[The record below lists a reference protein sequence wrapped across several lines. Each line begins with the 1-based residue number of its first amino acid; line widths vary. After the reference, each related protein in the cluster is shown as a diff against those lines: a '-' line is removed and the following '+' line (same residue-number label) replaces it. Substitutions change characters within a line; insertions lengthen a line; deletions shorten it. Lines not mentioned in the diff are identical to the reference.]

1 MTSNYYNPT
10 DPNLI
15 YIQSRAETDPA
26 LIEEYAEAMA
36 AGAQFPALKAIGEQH
51 ALYIYDGY
59 HRGQAAQKTGL
70 PLLVSVKPGTK
81 AEAEWLALAANQ
93 EHGLRRSNADKQK
106 IVRLALAHDFG
117 AKLSDRQ
124 LAAHCGVSHPT
135 VARIRE
141 EMEAT
146 GKIYQSA
153 TRIGADGR
161 EINVG
166 NIGSSLS
173 IVQLESKVREWL
185 RQKGDAPIAFLE
197 EIKQRTDDGKALFA
211 ALGDSI
217 AEKYRPGD
225 LWQACNNTLDQLKQR
240 QWRAE
245 RAQRIR
251 AMTCLCG
258 QQALEPVGERDGL
271 MCTSCGRVWNC
282 VADFENACR
291 GCGRDLRNTLRVEG
305 EQYCADCW
313 EKKESTERQPGAG
326 VKADYAANYPDG
338 FPEKHPTTD
347 EWSSYPV
354 GGTCGFCGGSLSGL
368 VKNDGFGTV
377 HGPYECN
384 NCHRRRHSVVDL
396 QQGERHK
403 AAFSPIGEKAE
414 REKSIMCPNCDEVI
428 FPDQD
433 TKPNGAIVCDACK
446 KRFASYD
453 ALMKAAERMED
464 YEGREEKAEAL
475 AAPAEQC
482 SVCGRPGRFDTYGT
496 GRRMCF
502 QCWIRSPEHKAAG
515 APQATPT
522 EDAAAELRR
531 QLNRAL
537 HSHQGAAERWE
548 KRRQTGLGNADL
560 IEAIGYEFGGS
571 VSASGPGD
579 AGYRT
584 KGGVNPKF
592 WLNAGY
598 DDRPPTLA
606 GAALRDAARELLGIP
621 FPADVADGE
630 GEYDFTGMTTADLE
644 AGLAA
649 IERDGLPLDSPHAR
663 RLREELAT
671 RKNGA
676 APDPWQPSTPGLARD
691 LTYRH
696 QRLCMRFAGL
706 VEKIKDIAWM
716 DELDRRLGELEA
728 EIASDPAKI
737 SEATR

>member
-51 ALYIYDGY
+51 TLYIYDGY

-70 PLLVSVKPGTK
+70 PLLISVKPGTR

-291 GCGRDLRNTLRVEG
+291 
-305 EQYCADCW
+305 
-313 EKKESTERQPGAG
+313 
-326 VKADYAANYPDG
+326 
-338 FPEKHPTTD
+338 
-347 EWSSYPV
+347 
-354 GGTCGFCGGSLSGL
+354 
-368 VKNDGFGTV
+368 
-377 HGPYECN
+377 
-384 NCHRRRHSVVDL
+384 
-396 QQGERHK
+396 
-403 AAFSPIGEKAE
+403 
-414 REKSIMCPNCDEVI
+414 
-428 FPDQD
+428 
-433 TKPNGAIVCDACK
+433 
-446 KRFASYD
+446 
-453 ALMKAAERMED
+453 
-464 YEGREEKAEAL
+464 EGREEKAEAL

-592 WLNAGY
+592 WLNADY